1 MADSAPI
8 PQRTTVGCIRN
19 SLSRRYTAAAV
30 AAFSQRVGRAQVHR
44 LLKHY
49 RGKYQSYIMIPL
61 MENKMKWD
69 RSKKKKFPDIEIE
82 MSNTHYNGNDEK
94 ITKDETSIQMIPL
107 WSTKQNIDTPNFGVK
122 EQSLIMQSGDSGI
135 ESVQASPAQ
144 KANKPCSSSTIDMYD
159 VPGPSTSR
167 RFSSVYLHPDRAR
180 FNYPSPIASCSRDH
194 NAIEVGDFGIVDGG
208 GNLSAASSDAS
219 SLSVPGS
226 GGPGGHRHSIP
237 WGRRRSSTWTG
248 RYSDAMDPEFTDLQ
262 RMTTRGSVGMHSLS
276 DSLHKLTFT
285 QSLAFPEL
293 ARKLASRR
301 RQEQLRAAIN
311 DNSQD
316 DFEAC
321 SKFVAV
327 AGGFLLSLMVY
338 CVVNKYGK
346 V

>member
-1 MADSAPI
+1 M
-8 PQRTTVGCIRN
+8 
-19 SLSRRYTAAAV
+19 
-30 AAFSQRVGRAQVHR
+30 
-44 LLKHY
+44 
-49 RGKYQSYIMIPL
+49 
-61 MENKMKWD
+61 
-69 RSKKKKFPDIEIE
+69 
-82 MSNTHYNGNDEK
+82 
-94 ITKDETSIQMIPL
+94 
-107 WSTKQNIDTPNFGVK
+107 
-122 EQSLIMQSGDSGI
+122 
-135 ESVQASPAQ
+135 
-144 KANKPCSSSTIDMYD
+144 
-159 VPGPSTSR
+159 
-167 RFSSVYLHPDRAR
+167 
-180 FNYPSPIASCSRDH
+180 
-194 NAIEVGDFGIVDGG
+194 DGS

-226 GGPGGHRHSIP
+226 GGPGGHRYSVP

-248 RYSDAMDPEFTDLQ
+248 RYSDATEPEFADLQ

-293 ARKLASRR
+293 ARKLANRR

>member
-1 MADSAPI
+1 
-8 PQRTTVGCIRN
+8 
-19 SLSRRYTAAAV
+19 
-30 AAFSQRVGRAQVHR
+30 
-44 LLKHY
+44 
-49 RGKYQSYIMIPL
+49 MIPL

-82 MSNTHYNGNDEK
+82 MSNTNYNGKDEK
-94 ITKDETSIQMIPL
+94 ITKEETSIQMIPL
-107 WSTKQNIDTPNFGVK
+107 WSNNQNADLTSPNLGVK
-122 EQSLIMQSGDSGI
+122 EHSFILQSGDSGI

-144 KANKPCSSSTIDMYD
+144 RAIKPCSSSTIDIYD

-180 FNYPSPIASCSRDH
+180 FNYPSPNASSSRDH
-194 NAIEVGDFGIVDGG
+194 NTIEVSDFSIMDGG

-226 GGPGGHRHSIP
+226 SGPCGHRYSVP

-248 RYSDAMDPEFTDLQ
+248 RYSDATDPEFADLQ
-262 RMTTRGSVGMHSLS
+262 RMATRGSVGMHSLS

-293 ARKLASRR
+293 ARKLANRR